1 MNYSLYR
8 VAKRLIDNKNFFGGI
23 LHVFYVPELETL
35 AETKAKLI
43 QRRKDVAI
51 RIKRNQQDLTS
62 PAKFV
67 PKYVLS
73 IILHVHK
80 VKIICN
86 NICTVNTV

>member
-8 VAKRLIDNKNFFGGI
+8 VAKRLIDNKNFFGGV

-51 RIKRNQQDLTS
+51 QIKRNLKQDLTN
-62 PAKFV
+62 PAKFI

-73 IILHVHK
+73 IILHVFIYSK
-80 VKIICN
+80 N
-86 NICTVNTV
+86 NI